1 MKIYCPKCQTCYS
14 IDQKLLSKKGK
25 KLRCKR
31 CGEVWTYTLSGA
43 EEELPQNVTTDTE
56 TIVNTENDENTPDV
70 ETEENETELSE
81 KEMSDIFSRLKDET
95 NKLDTEIN
103 QLPTLKKIFPKIK
116 KLLGW
121 DKYSTIFFE
130 VLGLLVIICLSLF
143 AARFEIVRRI
153 PQAEIFYDSLGIPSR
168 VIGEGLEFQNI
179 VRGYYDK
186 DKPQLLSVN
195 GFIYNTTEEELAIP
209 TILINVYNS
218 DAASIQ
224 QITRQLN
231 AKKIEAKAKISFNL
245 QIDVPVEAK
254 YILLTFTK

>member
-31 CGEVWTYTLSGA
+31 CGEVWTYTLPDT
-43 EEELPQNVTTDTE
+43 EEELPQNVVAESDG
-56 TIVNTENDENTPDV
+56 ENTPDN
-70 ETEENETELSE
+70 ETEENTEALSE
-81 KEMSDIFSRLKDET
+81 KEMNIIFSRLKDET
-95 NKLDTEIN
+95 HKLDNEVN
-103 QLPTLKKIFPKIK
+103 QLPAFKKNFPKIK

-130 VLGLLVIICLSLF
+130 VLGLVVIICLSIF

-153 PQAEIFYDSLGIPSR
+153 PQAELFYDSLEIPSR

-179 VRGYYDK
+179 VRAYNNPE
-186 DKPQLLSVN
+186 KPQRLSVS
-195 GFIYNTTEEELAIP
+195 GFVYNATEKELDIP
-209 TILINVYNS
+209 TVLVNVFNS

-224 QITRQLN
+224 QITRQLET
-231 AKKIEAKAKISFNL
+231 KKIDPKAKISFSL
-245 QIDVPVEAK
+245 EIDVPLEAK

>member
-14 IDQKLLSKKGK
+14 IEDALLSKKGK

-31 CGEVWTYTLSGA
+31 CGEVWTYTA
-43 EEELPQNVTTDTE
+43 QDETTPPQNVLADTNGE
-56 TIVNTENDENTPDV
+56 MVATPNP
-70 ETEENETELSE
+70 EAEENETENQDNE
-81 KEMSDIFSRLKDET
+81 INIIFSRLKDET
-95 NKLDTEIN
+95 NKIDTEIN
-103 QLPTLKKIFPKIK
+103 ELPTLKKIFPRIK

-153 PQAEIFYDSLGIPSR
+153 PQAEVLYSSLGIPSR

-179 VRGYYDK
+179 VRGYNDSEN
-186 DKPQLLSVN
+186 PQQLSVN
-195 GFIYNTTEEELAIP
+195 GFIYNTTDDELEIP
-209 TILINVYNS
+209 TVLINILNE
-218 DAASIQ
+218 DASSIQ
-224 QITRQLN
+224 QIKQTLETKNIQ
-231 AKKIEAKAKISFNL
+231 AKAKISFNL
-245 QIDVPVEAK
+245 QINVPTEAK